1 MYAVIVT
8 GGKQY
13 RVEQGEVL
21 RVERLAAEEGAS
33 VDFDRVLMVGEGGS
47 VTVGTP
53 VVDGARVSA
62 TVRGHGR
69 GEKVRMIKFRRRKH
83 YMRRQGHRQNYTEIQ
98 VTAIAAG

>member
-13 RVEQGEVL
+13 RVEEGEVL
-21 RVERLAAEEGAS
+21 RVERLVADEGAT
-33 VDFDRVLMVGEGGS
+33 VEFDRVLLVGEGED

-69 GEKVRMIKFRRRKH
+69 GDKVRVVKFRRRKH
-83 YMRRQGHRQNYTEIQ
+83 YMRRQGHRQHYTEIQ
-98 VTAIAAG
+98 VTGIAAG